1 MSLFIGNIAHEVSKK
16 NLEDVFQ
23 KYGQCDINYKG
34 SFAFAEFKDEKEAEQ
49 AKSEL
54 NKSLVSGRILKIE
67 WSKKSKKYE
76 RKGKRYDDIYP
87 RGRCYTCGRYGHWA
101 RDCPDNRRSSNSR
114 NYPRRYRSRSRSH
127 RKYRRKY
134 SRSSSSSSRQS
145 TKRTKMHEYRRR
157 RSRSRSSS
165 GSRYNSSRSGSRS
178 SSRRHS
184 NNSSRSHFSRRSRS
198 ESKCNNND
206 KDNKSLNKDCNIDS
220 FVNEKKMK
228 INKN

>member
-16 NLEDVFQ
+16 DLEIVFR

-76 RKGKRYDDIYP
+76 RKEKRYDDIYR

-101 RDCPDNRRSSNSR
+101 RDCPDDRRSSNSR
-114 NYPRRYRSRSRSH
+114 KYPRRYRSRSRSH

-134 SRSSSSSSRQS
+134 SRSSKSSSRQS
-145 TKRTKMHEYRRR
+145 TKRTKIHEYRRR

-165 GSRYNSSRSGSRS
+165 ESRYNSSRSRSRNR
-178 SSRRHS
+178 SRRYS
-184 NNSSRSHFSRRSRS
+184 NNSSRSYFSRRSRS

-206 KDNKSLNKDCNIDS
+206 KDNESLNKECNNDS
-220 FVNEKKMK
+220 FVKEKKSEDK
-228 INKN
+228 